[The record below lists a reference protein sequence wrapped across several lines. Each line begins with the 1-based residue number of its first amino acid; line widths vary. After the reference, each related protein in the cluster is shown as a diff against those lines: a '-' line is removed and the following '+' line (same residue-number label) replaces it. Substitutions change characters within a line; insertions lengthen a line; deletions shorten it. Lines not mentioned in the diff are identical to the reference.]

1 MKDNQQLGQAI
12 FKSNKFSL
20 TVSVSEG
27 KRKQLFNHL
36 LNEFRNSK
44 VNIGTPNYMSGG
56 GMSSNGGQAM
66 HAPSS
71 NLSGGTPSTIK
82 TTKKK
87 SSSIDKKHTSTT
99 INSNTDI
106 LKKTIPKKGKLL
118 F

>member
-1 MKDNQQLGQAI
+1 M
-12 FKSNKFSL
+12 
-20 TVSVSEG
+20 SEG

-44 VNIGTPNYMSGG
+44 VNIGTPNYVGGG
-56 GMSSNGGQAM
+56 GMSNNGGPVM

-71 NLSGGTPSTIK
+71 NLSGSTPSTIK

-87 SSSIDKKHTSTT
+87 SSSIDKKHTSAT

-118 F
+118 FAIFGNCLLF